1 MSWRR
6 RKREKKLRC
15 CCARD
20 DDIRAANSAT
30 IYLRKSKHNIE
41 NRLANFVVT
50 IYFISMLVAR
60 SANVLSFCSFAVRRC
75 FFWREFSCKHQ
86 RDALDILQQCVL
98 FSSSSTFDNSLVRM
112 TREHIFAIRAM
123 HIHTV
128 TLGDGFSLLFSIP
141 FPSRDVKRF
150 RHFIVHTHKNTTM
163 EKSTHTRTERV
174 K

>member
-1 MSWRR
+1 
-6 RKREKKLRC
+6 
-15 CCARD
+15 
-20 DDIRAANSAT
+20 
-30 IYLRKSKHNIE
+30 
-41 NRLANFVVT
+41 
-50 IYFISMLVAR
+50 MLVMTTYVQQTVQR
-60 SANVLSFCSFAVRRC
+60 FTYANLNIILKIGWQISSLQYILYRCLLHEALMCSRFAHLLSDVV